1 MDGGN
6 FQDEIYGETA
16 AFDNEGSSSSA
27 DHGWKKVSYA
37 KTSRRKNNNN
47 VHMATD
53 LSANGS
59 HVFATVELKAHERRK
74 ALESLEDARIA
85 AEDAAIRSRIAVADG
100 ADSDEEYE
108 IGKENG
114 GAEEVKKVKKIK
126 QKKPKITVS
135 EAASKI
141 DSSDL
146 AAFLVEVTV
155 SYC

>member
-6 FQDEIYGETA
+6 FQDEIYSEIA
-16 AFDNEGSSSSA
+16 AFDNEGSSSAA

-37 KTSRRKNNNN
+37 KTNRRKNNN
-47 VHMATD
+47 VVSKATD

-59 HVFATVELKAHERRK
+59 HVFATVELKAQERRR
-74 ALESLEDARIA
+74 AMESMEDARIA
-85 AEDAAIRSRIAVADG
+85 AEDFAIRSRIAVADG
-100 ADSDEEYE
+100 ADSNEEYE

-114 GAEEVKKVKKIK
+114 DAEEVKKVKKVK

-141 DSSDL
+141 DSADL

-155 SYC
+155 SHC